1 MLLIRRT
8 FGYSGL
14 LFNFYARQRVLL

>member
-14 LFNFYARQRVLL
+14 LFNFYARQWVLL